1 MKISKNSWPIKY
13 GFKQFIRKINKNII
27 SIFSLSFGVL
37 ASNIIIGFSIN
48 NKEATINSSYRQI
61 DYGVLTIA
69 HQEVKTSG
77 KISLIREERPSIE
90 EIDKLTHEY
99 NDVIFLPSISYFFP
113 TNINMKL
120 GDEKIENV
128 SYSPLFSFEEA
139 CLDTSLLYKGRFP
152 EDEYETIINRSAY
165 NYFKKN
171 NIDPLNI
178 IIELDYFK
186 EINYLT
192 GIEEKPVVTDYFI
205 FKKEV
210 TIVGVVDEFSFLST
224 PKLYYS
230 YLDNVNYLEESVFE
244 SISDFLEEEI
254 SIYDYLLSSP
264 NNSEASAYSYT
275 GFYLRNK
282 ELERINDICKER
294 DDQLSITSLGRERTN
309 AVLELVNACSM
320 GMDIFLVIS
329 LLGTILI
336 IGIISFSSYSE
347 DKRNIAIMFALGTNK
362 DDILSSYL
370 YSNVLVGIISLIIA
384 FPISFLFQI
393 IINKALFNVVG
404 ISNLIKIPFTS
415 FMGIRYLY
423 PVFIVASLLF
433 IILISTYIPIMF
445 ASKISIKEELKEE

>member
-1 MKISKNSWPIKY
+1 MNIWPMKY

-27 SIFSLSFGVL
+27 SILSLSFGVL
-37 ASNIIIGFSIN
+37 ASNIIVGFSLN

-61 DYGVLTIA
+61 DYGILSIA
-69 HQEVKTSG
+69 HQEIKTSG
-77 KISLIREERPSIE
+77 KISLIREERPSLE
-90 EIDKLTHEY
+90 EIHKLTNEY
-99 NDVIFLPSISYFFP
+99 SDVIFLPNISYFFP
-113 TNINMKL
+113 LNINMKI
-120 GDEKIENV
+120 GDEKLENI

-139 CLDTSLLYKGRFP
+139 YLDISLLYKGRFP
-152 EDEYETIINRSAY
+152 KDANETIINRSAY
-165 NYFKKN
+165 DYFKRN
-171 NIDPLNI
+171 NIDALNI

-205 FKKEV
+205 YKKEV
-210 TIVGVVDEFSFLST
+210 EIVGVVDEFSFLST

-230 YLDNVNYLEESVFE
+230 YLDNINYLEESVFE
-244 SISDFLEEEI
+244 SISDYLEEEI

-264 NNSEASAYSYT
+264 NNSEASSYSYA
-275 GFYLRNK
+275 GFYLKNK
-282 ELERINDICKER
+282 ELEKVDDICKER
-294 DDQLSITSLGRERTN
+294 NDHLAITSLGRERTN

-336 IGIISFSSYSE
+336 VGIISFSSYSE
-347 DKRNIAIMFALGTNK
+347 DKRNTAIMFALGANK

-370 YSNVLVGIISLIIA
+370 YSNVLVGLISLIIA
-384 FPISFLFQI
+384 FPVSFLFEG

-404 ISNLIKIPFTS
+404 ISNLIKIPFSS

-423 PVFIVASLLF
+423 PLFIAASLLF